1 MNILKKFTLK
11 NLKLNKKRT
20 IVTIIGIMLSTALV
34 CAVSGMVSST
44 QKTLVNLMKES
55 DGDFHVCF
63 EEIPKEQLKYVE
75 SNVDVESYFLSTNL
89 GYAKLEDS
97 HNPDKPYAYVMEFD
111 KSALEKSALKLEE
124 GRMPEN
130 SNEILIPRHLL
141 ENGRINIKVGD
152 TITLDI
158 GTRQLTDGSK
168 LTQSNSYLTEDTLAG
183 ETAIEDIP
191 TEEIVDTKAKTYTVV
206 GII

>member
-1 MNILKKFTLK
+1 
-11 NLKLNKKRT
+11 
-20 IVTIIGIMLSTALV
+20 MLS
-34 CAVSGMVSST
+34 
-44 QKTLVNLMKES
+44 
-55 DGDFHVCF
+55 
-63 EEIPKEQLKYVE
+63 Y
-75 SNVDVESYFLSTNL
+75 
-89 GYAKLEDS
+89 EDS

-206 GII
+206 GIIKRASYNLEDYSAPGYTLISYMDNTDNIKNVYSKIDELMNGRTQTYTMPDFSSYYAELSRALSRTS